1 MSAGQTWPASPDWP
15 LQLTQTRTQENKARM
30 DLLDPKVSR
39 QTLPVRPSISSRQ
52 SLPPLRSHHRL
63 HPSLLQICPGLERMG
78 ENGLAASAD
87 VWFWLSG
94 RVATDLTDTYN
105 GFLQP
110 WTALRHHSRHILGA
124 NRHALSSVQPQITR
138 LTTTSALLVHEC
150 RDHHL
155 VFLKLFRL
163 KFQSKTWI
171 LHKQQRHH
179 HDVHFVHKSVIPYLG
194 GTK

>member
-1 MSAGQTWPASPDWP
+1 
-15 LQLTQTRTQENKARM
+15 M
-30 DLLDPKVSR
+30 DLLDPNSVSR
-39 QTLPVRPSISSRQ
+39 QTLPVRPSISNLQ
-52 SLPPLRSHHRL
+52 SAVVAPSLCSHHRL

-94 RVATDLTDTYN
+94 RVETDLTDTYN

-124 NRHALSSVQPQITR
+124 NRHALSIVQPQITG

-155 VFLKLFRL
+155 VFLKLFSRL
-163 KFQSKTWI
+163 KFQSKT
-171 LHKQQRHH
+171 
-179 HDVHFVHKSVIPYLG
+179 
-194 GTK
+194 